1 MSLLHYIQEYDAVHG
16 IPRPMDAPHLTAY
29 HAALRCLTTGAGMLG
44 LVLCGLLSAYLLW
57 ITANNLSIDFEVRLI
72 FVIGMIVA
80 VFVGSMDALQLVLP
94 YYRFKQRV
102 THGSAMWA
110 DTPWL
115 KAEGFAQD
123 FTATPKPGDLRIGV
137 LHTGHQLVLPASH
150 TMRHLAMF
158 GPPGSGK
165 SKTFLMTFLR
175 NWASSGSTIVLDPKG
190 ELFEE
195 TASLYQHVYRL
206 DLLDLMD
213 PSRSDC
219 WNFLPQCKGNAELA
233 HQIASI
239 IIGFSPTKKGTDT
252 EDFWRNSE
260 IAALAAILL
269 HWPQIIDDPTP
280 AMINEFISLRSIDPV
295 EGESES
301 PLTKEM
307 INSPDPQVEVYWGA
321 FTKAKRDLQG
331 SILTG
336 VISKCQS
343 FTTPNVKVVT
353 TSLSDPGS
361 IPRAAI
367 DLKMLRNPS
376 TAIYV
381 VIPEGDADRYASFLT
396 TFFGLAMTVLRTSRV
411 TPETI
416 PALFVFDEAGN
427 IPIHGLKEML
437 GVGRGRKVG
446 LVLAYQNLGQ
456 VYAHYGRDGADA
468 VLGSINT
475 MIFLPGLDQRTT
487 EFAATRVGRTTVLQ
501 QTTIDAVGNHN
512 DAERLAETRRDLV
525 DAAELRQLVRHRQA
539 VAIIDTAPP
548 IKFSY
553 PPFIQASP
561 EALSLPSYKGTP
573 HIINLK
579 EVQKANKPDGD
590 QQTGPTNS
598 SAAAASS
605 DNCPQAITH
614 KESAPTP
621 SKPAAPRP
629 ARPNPQEP
637 EVKV

>member
-1 MSLLHYIQEYDAVHG
+1 MSLLHYIEQYDAVHG

-57 ITANNLSIDFEVRLI
+57 ITANNLNVDLEVRLI
-72 FVIGMIVA
+72 FVIGMVVA
-80 VFVGSMDALQLVLP
+80 VFVGSMDVLQLVLP

-206 DLLDLMD
+206 DLMD

-219 WNFLPQCKGNAELA
+219 WNFLPHCKGNAELA

-239 IIGFSPTKKGTDT
+239 IIGFSPNNKGTDT

-269 HWPQIIDDPTP
+269 HLPQIITDPTP
-280 AMINEFISLRSIDPV
+280 AMINEFISLRSIDPA

-301 PLTKEM
+301 PLTTEM

-336 VISKCQS
+336 VISKCQA
-343 FTTPNVKVVT
+343 FTTPNVKAIT
-353 TSLSDPGS
+353 TNFADPGS
-361 IPRAAI
+361 SSRDVI

-396 TFFGLAMTVLRTSRV
+396 TFFGLAMTVLRTLPV
-411 TPETI
+411 TPETV

-456 VYAHYGRDGADA
+456 VYAHYGRDGGDA

-501 QTTIDAVGNHN
+501 QTTIDAVGTQN

-525 DAAELRQLVRHRQA
+525 DAAELRQLVRHKQA

-553 PPFIQASP
+553 PPFIQTSP
-561 EALSLPSYKGTP
+561 EALSRPDYKGVP
-573 HIINLK
+573 RIINLK
-579 EVQKANKPDGD
+579 NAQKVKRAGSE
-590 QQTGPTNS
+590 QQTGETNPS
-598 SAAAASS
+598 VTADPSNNSHH
-605 DNCPQAITH
+605 AITN
-614 KESAPTP
+614 KESSSTL
-621 SKPAAPRP
+621 SRRAAPRP
-629 ARPNPQEP
+629 AQPNSQEP

>member
-1 MSLLHYIQEYDAVHG
+1 
-16 IPRPMDAPHLTAY
+16 
-29 HAALRCLTTGAGMLG
+29 
-44 LVLCGLLSAYLLW
+44 
-57 ITANNLSIDFEVRLI
+57 
-72 FVIGMIVA
+72 
-80 VFVGSMDALQLVLP
+80 
-94 YYRFKQRV
+94 
-102 THGSAMWA
+102 
-110 DTPWL
+110 
-115 KAEGFAQD
+115 
-123 FTATPKPGDLRIGV
+123 
-137 LHTGHQLVLPASH
+137 
-150 TMRHLAMF
+150 
-158 GPPGSGK
+158 
-165 SKTFLMTFLR
+165 
-175 NWASSGSTIVLDPKG
+175 
-190 ELFEE
+190 
-195 TASLYQHVYRL
+195 
-206 DLLDLMD
+206 
-213 PSRSDC
+213 
-219 WNFLPQCKGNAELA
+219 
-233 HQIASI
+233 
-239 IIGFSPTKKGTDT
+239 
-252 EDFWRNSE
+252 
-260 IAALAAILL
+260 
-269 HWPQIIDDPTP
+269 
-280 AMINEFISLRSIDPV
+280 MINEFISLRSIDPT

-336 VISKCQS
+336 VISKCQA

-361 IPRAAI
+361 IPRATI

-381 VIPEGDADRYASFLT
+381 VIPEGGADRYASFLT

-487 EFAATRVGRTTVLQ
+487 EFAATRVGKTTVLQ
-501 QTTIDAVGNHN
+501 QTTIDAVGNQN
-512 DAERLAETRRDLV
+512 DAQRLAETRRDLV
-525 DAAELRQLVRHRQA
+525 DAAELRQLVRHKQA

-561 EALSLPSYKGTP
+561 EALSLPSYKGTA

-579 EVQKANKPDGD
+579 EVQKATKPDGD
-590 QQTGPTNS
+590 LSAGSTNPPRTRVLRLITG
-598 SAAAASS
+598 
-605 DNCPQAITH
+605 
-614 KESAPTP
+614 
-621 SKPAAPRP
+621 RP
-629 ARPNPQEP
+629 PCT
-637 EVKV
+637 

>member
-1 MSLLHYIQEYDAVHG
+1 
-16 IPRPMDAPHLTAY
+16 
-29 HAALRCLTTGAGMLG
+29 
-44 LVLCGLLSAYLLW
+44 
-57 ITANNLSIDFEVRLI
+57 
-72 FVIGMIVA
+72 
-80 VFVGSMDALQLVLP
+80 
-94 YYRFKQRV
+94 
-102 THGSAMWA
+102 
-110 DTPWL
+110 
-115 KAEGFAQD
+115 
-123 FTATPKPGDLRIGV
+123 
-137 LHTGHQLVLPASH
+137 
-150 TMRHLAMF
+150 
-158 GPPGSGK
+158 
-165 SKTFLMTFLR
+165 
-175 NWASSGSTIVLDPKG
+175 
-190 ELFEE
+190 
-195 TASLYQHVYRL
+195 
-206 DLLDLMD
+206 MD

-219 WNFLPQCKGNAELA
+219 WNFLPHCKGNAELA

-239 IIGFSPTKKGTDT
+239 IIGFSPSNKGTDT

-269 HWPQIIDDPTP
+269 HLPQIINDPTP
-280 AMINEFISLRSIDPV
+280 AMINEFISLRSIDPA

-336 VISKCQS
+336 VISKCQA

-353 TSLSDPGS
+353 TSLTDPGS
-361 IPRAAI
+361 SPREAI

-396 TFFGLAMTVLRTSRV
+396 TFFGLAMTVLRTLPVASDTV
-411 TPETI
+411 

-456 VYAHYGRDGADA
+456 VYAHYGRDGGDA

-501 QTTIDAVGNHN
+501 QTTIDAVGTQN

-525 DAAELRQLVRHRQA
+525 DAAELRQLVRHKQA

-561 EALSLPSYKGTP
+561 ATLSSPAYKGTP

-579 EVQKANKPDGD
+579 GAQKVNRPDGD
-590 QQTGPTNS
+590 KRTGSTNPTTV
-598 SAAAASS
+598 AAPS
-605 DNCPQAITH
+605 DNCQQAIKH
-614 KESAPTP
+614 KKSSPAH
-621 SKPAAPRP
+621 SQQAAPRP
-629 ARPNPQEP
+629 ARQNPQEP
-637 EVKV
+637 EIKI